1 MAETP
6 VKLNPVIKAV
16 LATLEAAIPVVGWG
30 RQQAP
35 KFDPLGALPRFPYG
49 VVYLIPDAGTDGPLN
64 DGQADRVHNIQ
75 ITVVAETAEAADIVS
90 DDIEAAMRAE
100 TAPPNPVSEIVIT
113 GREVSLV
120 DVALRGSVDRD
131 DSFQP
136 PKFYAVN
143 IFDIH
148 TTPA

>member
-1 MAETP
+1 MVETAVPLDP
-6 VKLNPVIKAV
+6 VVRAAV
-16 LATLEAAIPVVGWG
+16 TTLRAAITAVGIG
-30 RQQAP
+30 DNQAP
-35 KFDPLGALPRFPYG
+35 KFDPAGSLPRFPYA
-49 VVYLIPDAGTDGPLN
+49 VVYLLPNAEYGGPLN
-64 DGQADRVHNIQ
+64 DGQVDVIHNVQVTCVGETVEQVRVL
-75 ITVVAETAEAADIVS
+75 S
-90 DDIEAAMRAE
+90 DDVEKALRDE
-100 TAPPNPVSEIVIT
+100 TAPPNSVSEIVIA

-120 DVALRGSVDRD
+120 DVALRGSVERD

>member
-1 MAETP
+1 MAETAVP
-6 VKLNPVIKAV
+6 LNPVI
-16 LATLEAAIPVVGWG
+16 LATLVTLRAAIPTVSFG

-35 KFDPLGALPRFPYG
+35 KFDPGGLPRFPYG
-49 VVYLIPDAGTDGPLN
+49 VVYLIPNAGYDGPIN
-64 DGQADRVHNIQ
+64 DGQVDVVHNIQ
-75 ITVVAETAEAADIVS
+75 VTVVGETAESVDLLS
-90 DDIEAAMRAE
+90 DDVEAALRSE
-100 TAPPNPVSEIVIT
+100 TTPPNPVSEIVIA

-131 DSFQP
+131 DTFQP